1 MVDLQ
6 GLDSKELALII
17 LASIDK
23 INNDSMRAYRSAVC
37 FEHID
42 NERSAFM
49 CGSRAGL
56 AQALVIIK
64 GQIEQAKKKGVE
76 DCNRL
81 Q

>member
-23 INNDSMRAYRSAVC
+23 INNDSMTAHRRAAC
-37 FEHID
+37 FDNID
-42 NERSAFM
+42 NERSAYM

-56 AQALVIIK
+56 AQALMIIQ
-64 GQIEQAKKKGVE
+64 GQIAQAKKKGA
-76 DCNRL
+76 
-81 Q
+81 

>member
-23 INNDSMRAYRSAVC
+23 INNDSMKAYRRAAC

-42 NERSAFM
+42 NERSAYM

-56 AQALVIIK
+56 AQALMIIQ
-64 GQIEQAKKKGVE
+64 GQIAQAKNKGA
-76 DCNRL
+76 
-81 Q
+81 